1 MQHLLA
7 SGSQTTGGYSMS
19 AILSGKSAIA
29 SAIAKVALFAMLSG
43 AGWLLQAADFDRAR
57 DLVSRVQSDLQRAED
72 FTRTNEKER
81 VRYENVQHHLSEFD
95 RELRRDHF
103 DKGKLDDS
111 IDNLKDVVKDNTLES
126 HDRDALASDLS
137 DLRTLRDTR

>member
-1 MQHLLA
+1 MLATFSRRMPVAGTVLLC
-7 SGSQTTGGYSMS
+7 
-19 AILSGKSAIA
+19 
-29 SAIAKVALFAMLSG
+29 MLSG
-43 AGWLLQAADFDRAR
+43 AGWVLQAADFDRAR
-57 DLVSRVQSDLQRAED
+57 ELVAHVQDDLQRAAD
-72 FTRTNEKER
+72 FTRSNEKER

-111 IDNLKDVVKDNTLES
+111 IDNLKDVVRNNTLES
-126 HDRDALASDLS
+126 HDRDALAMDLS